1 MIVLEI
7 LNFLNFAIFTIW
19 LSVIDLR
26 EKRLPNRLMYPA
38 ITIALGLAV
47 LDILLN
53 GTLGEIKSRFLPGL
67 SLTLLFFLIFAIY
80 PKGIGMGDVKG
91 ILLLGITLSGN
102 DGAVLL
108 FSVMASFILAGFVIL
123 ILRLLL
129 RQKFTEIPF
138 GPFLFFPALA
148 ILAAQL
154 LLG

>member
-1 MIVLEI
+1 MIVLDI

-26 EKRLPNRLMYPA
+26 EKRLPNRLMYPV
-38 ITIALGLAV
+38 ITISLGLAV

-53 GTLGEIKSRFLPGL
+53 GTLSEFKSRFLPGL

-129 RQKFTEIPF
+129 RRKFAEIPF
-138 GPFLFFPALA
+138 GPFLFFPGLA

-154 LLG
+154 FLG